1 MSRSDVF
8 DEGDAAALV
17 YFLCSG
23 LVRNCVAA
31 QNGKFKTL
39 VDVKVGE
46 VFGEVALLENRP
58 HRAFAIALETSVVLE
73 ILRGEFMRH
82 LDAADPIM
90 KSVVNHLFLH
100 LRDEAH

>member
-1 MSRSDVF
+1 M
-8 DEGDAAALV
+8 V
-17 YFLCSG
+17 YFLRSG
-23 LVRNCVAA
+23 LVRICVAA
-31 QNGKFKTL
+31 QNGKSKTL

-58 HRAFAIALETSVVLE
+58 HWAFAIALEKSVVLE